1 MRRLALRVAL
11 MCAIGPT
18 APVAAQFEGIV
29 NSEYRPQDGKK
40 AVKVVQYYKG
50 DKLRSE
56 SKLPEAKGA
65 YSIIDGATNRLISV
79 TPERASYLTV
89 DLKPVDRL
97 PVLKRTGKEEKIAGR
112 PCVHY
117 TFTSA
122 DKPGDVADYCIAKG
136 LGYSGFVTGRGS
148 EGAGNLPDLQ
158 AISRQRTAIA
168 KDPDWAALMK
178 DGAFA
183 LGTTRTLDGVVRFRS
198 TVTGIRPAKLA
209 AGLFVPPAD
218 FTPKS
223 LDDINKMFK
232 SAPDQP

>member
-1 MRRLALRVAL
+1 MRRLAVRVAL
-11 MCAIGPT
+11 MCVIGPT
-18 APVAAQFEGIV
+18 APAAAQFEGIV
-29 NSEYRPQDGKK
+29 TSEYRPQDGKT

-50 DKLRSE
+50 DRLRSE
-56 SKLPEAKGA
+56 SRMPEAKGA

-79 TPERASYLTV
+79 TPDRASYLTV

-97 PVLKRTGKEEKIAGR
+97 PALKRTGKEEKIAGR

-117 TFTSA
+117 TLTSA

-158 AISRQRTAIA
+158 AISRKQAAIA
-168 KDPDWAALMK
+168 GDPDWAALMK

-183 LGTTRTLDGVVRFRS
+183 LSTTRTVDGVVRFRS
-198 TVTGIRPAKLA
+198 TVTGIRSAKLA

-218 FTPKS
+218 FTPRS

-232 SAPDQP
+232 SAPEQP

>member
-1 MRRLALRVAL
+1 MRRPAVCVAL
-11 MCAIGPT
+11 LCAIGPT

-29 NSEYRPQDGKK
+29 TSEYRPQDGKK

-50 DKLRSE
+50 DQLRSE
-56 SKLPEAKGA
+56 PRLPEAKGA

-79 TPERASYLTV
+79 TPDRASYLTV

-97 PVLKRTGKEEKIAGR
+97 PTLKRTGKEEKIAGR

-117 TFTSA
+117 AITSA
-122 DKPGDVADYCIAKG
+122 DKPGDVADFCIAKG
-136 LGYSGFVTGRGS
+136 MGYSGYVTGRGS

-158 AISRQRTAIA
+158 AISRQRAA
-168 KDPDWAALMK
+168 LAGDPEWAALMK

-198 TVTGIRPAKLA
+198 TVTGIEPKKLA

-218 FTPKS
+218 FTARS

-232 SAPDQP
+232 SAPE

>member
-1 MRRLALRVAL
+1 MRRLAVCVAL
-11 MCAIGPT
+11 MGAIGPT

-29 NSEYRPQDGKK
+29 TSEYRPQDGKK

-50 DKLRSE
+50 DRLRSE
-56 SKLPEAKGA
+56 SRLPEANGA
-65 YSIIDGATNRLISV
+65 YAIIDGATNRLISV
-79 TPERASYLTV
+79 TPDRGSYLTV

-97 PVLKRTGKEEKIAGR
+97 PALKRTGKEEKIAGR

-117 TFTSA
+117 MITSA

-136 LGYSGFVTGRGS
+136 MGYSGFITGRGS

-158 AISRQRTAIA
+158 AISRQRAALA

-183 LGTTRTLDGVVRFRS
+183 LSTARTLDGTVRFRS
-198 TVTGIRPAKLA
+198 TVTGIEPKKLA

-218 FTPKS
+218 FTARS

-232 SAPDQP
+232 SAPE